1 MSREELRRILERRL
15 EDNKVEF
22 RDMHSDHREEIQR
35 ELQYYDEQI
44 SAIKS
49 QLSDLSSTIDGL
61 TREIVDQKQL
71 LSDLSDIMKGSAE
84 NKRRVKEKN
93 RGNQEETEII
103 REEDD
108 AIVIVK
114 RR

>member
-15 EDNKVEF
+15 EENKVEF
-22 RDMHSDHREEIQR
+22 QEMHSDHREEIQR

-61 TREIVDQKQL
+61 THEIVDQKQL
-71 LSDLSDIMKGSAE
+71 LSDLSDVLKGSA
-84 NKRRVKEKN
+84 KN
-93 RGNQEETEII
+93 RRQVMGKNSGIQEETEII
-103 REEDD
+103 HEEDD